1 METPS
6 TQLTI
11 IDEIKGKLT
20 DIKDKLKS
28 GNISEVVFTELTSGA
43 KTLQGTLDDLLRKKG
58 ILTQSD
64 INNAYE
70 VLQDYKRNEL
80 EREARKSKRK
90 FIIYTLLIVGV
101 GVGAYMYFKRK

>member
-1 METPS
+1 MSEP
-6 TQLTI
+6 TI
-11 IDEIKGKLT
+11 IDDIKAKLT

-43 KTLQGTLDDLLRKKG
+43 KTLQSTLDDLLRKRG

-64 INNAYE
+64 VNDAYE
-70 VLQDYKRNEL
+70 VLQDYKRKEL
-80 EREARKSKRK
+80 ENEAKKSQRK
-90 FIIYTLLIVGV
+90 FIIYTLLIVGI